1 MSRWMSLVFLALAGA
16 AVARSEYHVI
26 GKIPVGGAGFWD
38 YVTMDSAARRLYV
51 SHATKTI
58 VIDVDSEKVVGEIP
72 DTKGVHGIALA
83 PELNRGFTSNGGGN
97 NVTIFDLKTLKIID
111 QVNTGQNPDAIIY
124 EPSSGRVFT
133 FNGRSKD
140 STVINAKTGKVDGTI
155 PMGGKP
161 EFAAIDGKGKIYVN
175 NEDKGEMVEVD
186 GKSMTVTKTYALTG
200 CEEPSG
206 LAMDTAHRRLF
217 SVCGNK
223 VMIVSDPDAG
233 KVIATLPIG
242 QGADGA
248 GFDPGS
254 GLAFSSNGEG
264 TLTVVENASGKYR
277 VKQNAQTQRSART
290 MALDTKTHKIYMPAA
305 EFGPAPAATPENP
318 RPRPAM
324 IPDSFIVLVVGE

>member
-1 MSRWMSLVFLALAGA
+1 MTRSISLVFLALAGA
-16 AVARSEYHVI
+16 AAARSEYHVI
-26 GKIPVGGAGFWD
+26 GKIPVGGNGFWD

-51 SHATKTI
+51 SHATKVV
-58 VIDVDSEKVVGEIP
+58 VIDVDSQKIAGEIP
-72 DTKGVHGIALA
+72 DTKGVHGIALV

-97 NVTIFDLKTLKIID
+97 NVTIFDLKTLQPIE
-111 QVNTGQNPDAIIY
+111 QVSTGQNPDAIIY
-124 EPSSGRVFT
+124 EPASGRVFT

-140 STVINAKTGKVDGTI
+140 STVIDAKTGKVEGTI
-155 PMGGKP
+155 PINGKP

-175 NEDKGEMVEVD
+175 NEDKGEISEVD
-186 GKSMTVTKTYALTG
+186 AKSMTVTKTYALTG

-206 LAMDTAHRRLF
+206 LAIDTAHRRLF

-254 GLAFSSNGEG
+254 GLAFSSNGDG
-264 TLTVVENASGKYR
+264 TLTVVENASGKYQ
-277 VKQNAQTQRSART
+277 VKENAQTQRSART
-290 MALDTKTHKIYMPAA
+290 MAVDTKTHKIYMPAA
-305 EFGPAPAATPENP
+305 QFGPAAAATPENP
-318 RPRPAM
+318 RPRPTM
-324 IPDSFIVLVVGE
+324 IPDSFVVLIVGE